1 MMGLVTK
8 IKRLWGGSSNL
19 PVKVDR
25 ELLGKLIMAAEAK
38 SLRPGD
44 LLPAGASTR
53 AKWTDYS
60 PKTAVDEGL
69 KASVWVYAC
78 TTLIARAA
86 GSLPWRAERY
96 VGGTWK
102 PDPDGP
108 LQELIRH
115 PNPAWTWEVLIQ
127 HITYLLLLAGESV
140 VTKLRAKSSGRSALY
155 ADRGIPVELWAL
167 SPENFKVIPG
177 TNGELVGAYEDTVR
191 KRKIDPEDVL
201 HPLFVNP
208 GDAYRGLA
216 PLEATQKDVDT
227 DVEAATWQ
235 KISFQNRAVPDGIFK
250 FKEYF
255 DDEAWEEAKTAF
267 REEYYG
273 AQNARKPLL
282 LGNDVDWID
291 LAKTAVEMDF
301 QAGRKLTR
309 ENICAGFGVPPVLVG
324 ILDRAT
330 YSNFE
335 QAEESFWKLTM
346 LPYLG
351 MLKGLFNTQLAPEFG
366 SEVRM
371 VPDLSGVDALIPM
384 FRRRWDIAK
393 EMVEKGIP
401 MSSAN
406 ERMGLGLSEYP
417 GWDIGLVPAN
427 LVPLET
433 FMGEALGDGE

>member
-1 MMGLVTK
+1 MLR
-8 IKRLWGGSSNL
+8 RLKKLWYGSSSH
-19 PVKVDR
+19 PTTVDGAMLR
-25 ELLGKLIMAAEAK
+25 KLIAAAEAK

-60 PKTAVDEGL
+60 PRTAIDEGL

-86 GSLPWRAERY
+86 GSLPWRAERL
-96 VGGTWK
+96 VGGEWT
-102 PDPDGP
+102 PDPTSP
-108 LQELIRH
+108 LQDLINR
-115 PNPAWTWEVLIQ
+115 PNPAWTWEVLVQ

-140 VTKLRAKSSGRSALY
+140 VPKLRAKSSGRSALY
-155 ADRGIPVELWAL
+155 GDRGIPVELWAL

-177 TNGELVGAYEDTVR
+177 TDGQLISAYEDTVR

-255 DDEAWEEAKTAF
+255 DDEAWQEAKKQF

-282 LGNDVDWID
+282 LGNDIDWID

-335 QAEESFWKLTM
+335 QAEESFWKLGM
-346 LPYLG
+346 LPYIG
-351 MLKGLFNTQLAPEFG
+351 MLKGLFNSQLAPEFG

-371 VPDLSGVDALIPM
+371 TPDLSGVDALIPM
-384 FRRRWDIAK
+384 FQRRWDIVK
-393 EMVEKGIP
+393 EMTERGIP

-406 ERMGLGLSEYP
+406 DRMGLGLKPYP
-417 GWDIGLVPAN
+417 GWDVGLVPAN

-433 FMGEALGDGE
+433 FTAEALGDGE